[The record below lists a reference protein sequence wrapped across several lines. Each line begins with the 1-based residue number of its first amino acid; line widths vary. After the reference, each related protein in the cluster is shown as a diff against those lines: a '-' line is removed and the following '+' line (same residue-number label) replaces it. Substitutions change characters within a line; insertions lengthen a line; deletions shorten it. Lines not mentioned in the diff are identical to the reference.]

1 MKIADSIWLATA
13 LLHRENAEASDFSVQ
28 EIIDKASSARLVDRY
43 RPGLP
48 VHASKHCV
56 ANKPPNPGRY
66 RILVETTRGRRRLF
80 KTGDSFHP
88 DRQAGK
94 IRPDRADLPV
104 EYQALVDWY
113 DQTYSN
119 QADASSSSHAASIS
133 VPHQFPPKTETHDTN
148 SLSLDE
154 MRSETAF
161 VGARGTVVL
170 PQFLQQE
177 LNLKEGSCLS
187 IYRDKDR
194 LVLLPITEDFI
205 RSLRG
210 SLENYPLQEDREREH
225 RIEKKR

>member
-13 LLHRENAEASDFSVQ
+13 LLHRENSEASDFSVQ
-28 EIIDKASSARLVDRY
+28 EIINKASSARLVDRY

-88 DRQAGK
+88 DRQTGK
-94 IRPDRADLPV
+94 IRPDRADLPA

-113 DQTYSN
+113 DQIYSN
-119 QADASSSSHAASIS
+119 EKDAASSNRAALVS
-133 VPHQFPPKTETHDTN
+133 VPHQFPQQAETHDTN
-148 SLSLDE
+148 PLSVDE

-161 VGARGTVVL
+161 VGRGGTVIL
-170 PQFLQQE
+170 PQHFQHE

-187 IYRDKDR
+187 IYRDNDR
-194 LVLLPITEDFI
+194 LVLLPITEEFI

-210 SLENYPLQEDREREH
+210 SLKDYPLLEDREREH
-225 RIEKKR
+225 RIEKQR